1 MRFLADVGVDQRV
14 VDWLREQGHEVAH
27 LRDEGLH
34 RMADEDVFA
43 KAIAEDRI
51 VLTFDL
57 DFGEIAALSRGRKA
71 SVVLFRLHNTR
82 TRHRPVGRGDRRR
95 TGRARGR
102 RGGHGRRVTHSDS
115 TVADRTDH
123 HAAMSVRRDP
133 GTPSRRPPPRSSAC
147 AGRSSSS
154 RHLEGEFHK
163 LFIEPLIVADGRI
176 DGAMRFLRRMKFTR
190 LDEFKTSVSSW
201 RSRHT

>member
-1 MRFLADVGVDQRV
+1 
-14 VDWLREQGHEVAH
+14 
-27 LRDEGLH
+27 
-34 RMADEDVFA
+34 
-43 KAIAEDRI
+43 
-51 VLTFDL
+51 
-57 DFGEIAALSRGRKA
+57 
-71 SVVLFRLHNTR
+71 
-82 TRHRPVGRGDRRR
+82 
-95 TGRARGR
+95 
-102 RGGHGRRVTHSDS
+102 
-115 TVADRTDH
+115 
-123 HAAMSVRRDP
+123 MSVRRDP

-201 RSRHT
+201 RSRHS